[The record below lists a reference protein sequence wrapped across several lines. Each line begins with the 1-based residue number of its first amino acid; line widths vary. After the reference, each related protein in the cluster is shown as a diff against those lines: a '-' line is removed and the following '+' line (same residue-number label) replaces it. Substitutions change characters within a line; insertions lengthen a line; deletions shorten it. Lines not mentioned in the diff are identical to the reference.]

1 MHEDTA
7 NSDVATPQTELDT
20 LGTVNQVEMDLTSRG
35 SEPTQGYE
43 PTPGSEPTVGP
54 EPDRVRQAEIDATEP
69 APGQYP
75 AEIEFYAIPQ
85 PVVTMAMSQRLLLP
99 RPTSLLSGFSDYF
112 GIMTVFKYVILKP
125 VAVISCILAICNGQ
139 VLVVSVHNGQLRSSG
154 WHGHYFIGQH
164 HVDLWFSMDGTG
176 RPSRRRLHEGC
187 ERCAFYVGT
196 DEDDNFIELHVL
208 AALSL
213 NSNGSWERKAPTCS

>member
-1 MHEDTA
+1 
-7 NSDVATPQTELDT
+7 
-20 LGTVNQVEMDLTSRG
+20 
-35 SEPTQGYE
+35 
-43 PTPGSEPTVGP
+43 
-54 EPDRVRQAEIDATEP
+54 
-69 APGQYP
+69 
-75 AEIEFYAIPQ
+75 
-85 PVVTMAMSQRLLLP
+85 MAMSQRLLLP

-125 VAVISCILAICNGQ
+125 VPYHIDEMAPGCLDVIRCIIAICNGQ

-164 HVDLWFSMDGTG
+164 HVDLWFSMDGTV
-176 RPSRRRLHEGC
+176 RPCRRRLHEGC

-213 NSNGSWERKAPTCS
+213 NSSGSWERKAPTCS